1 MSPVDGVVE
10 RVACD
15 IARASTLRGRG
26 FIVAWNG
33 VLALGYDGWS
43 GTLRELKAALN
54 APEIGLREE
63 SPGSAWPKTSLA
75 CEMEHAAPMTVDQRR
90 SLTALMEAFGDEAR
104 SVEVTVRELAVVVF
118 GSRCCEKRLSVKR
131 VRLKEGDGNQDVS
144 EESRAVV
151 EKVFAEAGGEDYLER
166 INRPGH
172 RSNHYESGNG
182 VTLVCDCGDVI
193 GDVVRRF
200 REEVDAILPGR
211 YRWFNHDA
219 LHITIRGLVN

>member
-1 MSPVDGVVE
+1 MSPVHGVIE
-10 RVACD
+10 RVASD

-43 GTLRELKAALN
+43 GTLRELKDALN

-75 CEMEHAAPMTVDQRR
+75 CELEHATPMTVDERR
-90 SLTALMEAFGDEAR
+90 ALMASMEAFKDEAR
-104 SVEVTVRELAVVVF
+104 RVEVVVRELAVVVF
-118 GSRCCEKRLSVKR
+118 GSRCCERRLSVKTVTLR
-131 VRLKEGDGNQDVS
+131 EGDGKGDVS
-144 EESRAVV
+144 DESRAAV
-151 EKVFAEAGGEDYLER
+151 EKVFAEAEAEDYLER

-172 RSNHYESGNG
+172 RSGHYESGAG

-193 GDVVRRF
+193 GELVRRF

-211 YRWFNHDA
+211 YRWFDRDA
-219 LHITIRGLVN
+219 LHITVRGLVN